1 MTVCLGTQGNDF
13 ILNGRLQDVNA
24 EEIYVNLTTPVFGSG
39 VVYDCS
45 NAVLMEQKK
54 VGDSFTLL
62 FHGFIL
68 RFSFQFLKFGVTTEA
83 LQSYVPLFEAEFND
97 FVAQSEALQGVE
109 GSFSVTRVMA
119 ELTIYMASR
128 TLQGKEVRQ
137 KFNSNFAG
145 LYHDLD
151 MGFTPINFMMPWLPL
166 PVNRRRD
173 IAQRTLAQTYIQII
187 EARRKLEKGPAM
199 ETDMLWHL
207 MSSRYKNGNPI
218 PDQEIAHMM
227 IALLMA
233 GQHSSSSIASWVMLR
248 LASRPD
254 IAEELYQEQTR
265 LLGSCEKD
273 MRRPLTQ
280 EDISL
285 LTLNALVVKETLR
298 LHAPIHSIMRA
309 VKSPLSIR
317 TNRADELEGRMY
329 NIPTSHVLLSAPGV
343 TAQSAEHFENPSC
356 WDPHRWERTAV
367 KEGDEKVDY
376 GYGLVTKGASSP
388 YLPFGAG
395 RHRCIG
401 EQFAYLQLGTITAL
415 MVRDFKLS
423 LMDGETGI
431 PGTNYTSLFTRPL
444 DPAVIRW
451 EKR

>member
-1 MTVCLGTQGNDF
+1 MTVCLGTQGNEF
-13 ILNGRLQDVNA
+13 ILNGRLQDINV
-24 EEIYVNLTTPVFGSG
+24 EEFYVNLTTPVFGSG

-54 VGDSFTLL
+54 VRDPFTLL
-62 FHGFIL
+62 VDSYVL
-68 RFSFQFLKFGVTTEA
+68 KLDFQFLKFGVTTEA
-83 LQSYVPLFEAEFND
+83 LHSYVPLFEAEFHD
-97 FVAQSEALQGVE
+97 FVAHSEAVQGFE
-109 GSFSVTRVMA
+109 GSISVTRVMA
-119 ELTIYMASR
+119 ELTIHMASR

-173 IAQRTLAQTYIQII
+173 LAQRTLARTYIQII
-187 EARRKLEKGPAM
+187 EARRKLGKGQAM
-199 ETDMLWHL
+199 ENDMIGHL

-227 IALLMA
+227 IALLKA
-233 GQHSSSSIASWVMLR
+233 GQHSSSSVASWIMLR

-254 IAEELYQEQTR
+254 IAEKLYQEQTR
-265 LLGSCEKD
+265 VLHHGEKG
-273 MRRPLTQ
+273 MMRPLTHG
-280 EDISL
+280 DISL
-285 LTLNALVVKETLR
+285 LTLNSLVVKETLR

-309 VKSPLSIR
+309 VKSALSIR
-317 TNRADELEGRMY
+317 SNRADGLKETVY
-329 NIPTSHVLLSAPGV
+329 KIPTSHVLLSAPGV

-356 WDPHRWERTAV
+356 RDPHRWERTAV
-367 KEGDEKVDY
+367 KEGGEEVDY

-415 MVRDFKLS
+415 MVRKFRLS

-431 PGTNYTSLFTRPL
+431 PGTNYTSLFTRSR
-444 DPAVIRW
+444 DPAVVRW

>member
-1 MTVCLGTQGNDF
+1 MTVCLGTQGNNF

-39 VVYDCS
+39 VVYDCP
-45 NAVLMEQKK
+45 NALLMEQKK
-54 VGDSFTLL
+54 VGDPFTLL
-62 FHGFIL
+62 VHSYVL
-68 RFSFQFLKFGVTTEA
+68 NLSFQFLKFGVTTEA
-83 LQSYVPLFEAEFND
+83 LQSYVPLFEAEFHD
-97 FVAQSEALQGVE
+97 FVAHSEAFQGFE
-109 GSFSVTRVMA
+109 GSISTTRVMA

-128 TLQGKEVRQ
+128 TLQGNEVRQ
-137 KFNSNFAG
+137 KFNSNFSG

-173 IAQRTLAQTYIQII
+173 LAQRTLARTYIQII
-187 EARRKLEKGPAM
+187 EARRKLGKGQAV
-199 ETDMLWHL
+199 ENDMIWHL

-233 GQHSSSSIASWVMLR
+233 GQHSSSSIASWIMLR

-254 IAEELYQEQTR
+254 ITEELYQEQIR
-265 LLGSCEKD
+265 VFGHCEKG
-273 MRRPLTQ
+273 MMRPLTY
-280 EDISL
+280 EDIGL
-285 LTLNALVVKETLR
+285 LTLNSLVVKETLR

-317 TNRADELEGRMY
+317 TGGADGLKERVY

-343 TAQSAEHFENPSC
+343 TAQSPEHFENPSY

-376 GYGLVTKGASSP
+376 GYGMVTKGASSP

-415 MVRDFKLS
+415 MVHEFELS

-444 DPAVIRW
+444 DPAMIRW
-451 EKR
+451 KKR

>member
-1 MTVCLGTQGNDF
+1 
-13 ILNGRLQDVNA
+13 
-24 EEIYVNLTTPVFGSG
+24 
-39 VVYDCS
+39 
-45 NAVLMEQKK
+45 
-54 VGDSFTLL
+54 
-62 FHGFIL
+62 
-68 RFSFQFLKFGVTTEA
+68 
-83 LQSYVPLFEAEFND
+83 
-97 FVAQSEALQGVE
+97 
-109 GSFSVTRVMA
+109 MA

-166 PVNRRRD
+166 PANRRRD

-207 MSSRYKNGNPI
+207 MSSRYKNGNSI

-265 LLGSCEKD
+265 LLSSCEKGI
-273 MRRPLTQ
+273 RRPLTQ

-285 LTLNALVVKETLR
+285 LTLNSLVVKETLR

-309 VKSPLSIR
+309 VKSPLSIQ
-317 TNRADELEGRMY
+317 TNRANEVEGRMY
-329 NIPTSHVLLSAPGV
+329 NIPTSHVLLSVPGV

-423 LMDGETGI
+423 LMDGETEI

>member
-1 MTVCLGTQGNDF
+1 
-13 ILNGRLQDVNA
+13 
-24 EEIYVNLTTPVFGSG
+24 
-39 VVYDCS
+39 
-45 NAVLMEQKK
+45 
-54 VGDSFTLL
+54 
-62 FHGFIL
+62 
-68 RFSFQFLKFGVTTEA
+68 
-83 LQSYVPLFEAEFND
+83 
-97 FVAQSEALQGVE
+97 
-109 GSFSVTRVMA
+109 MA

-151 MGFTPINFMMPWLPL
+151 MGFTPINFIMPWLPL

-173 IAQRTLAQTYIQII
+173 VAQRTLARTYIQII
-187 EARRKLEKGPAM
+187 EARRKLGKGHAV
-199 ETDMLWHL
+199 ENDMIWHL

-233 GQHSSSSIASWVMLR
+233 GQHSSSSIASWIMLR
-248 LASRPD
+248 LASSPD

-265 LLGSCEKD
+265 VLGRCEKG
-273 MRRPLTQ
+273 MMRPLTY
-280 EDISL
+280 EDIGL
-285 LTLNALVVKETLR
+285 LTLNSLVVKETLR

-317 TNRADELEGRMY
+317 TSGADRLKGGVY
-329 NIPTSHVLLSAPGV
+329 VIPTSHVLLSAPGV
-343 TAQSAEHFENPSC
+343 TAQSAEHFENPSY
-356 WDPHRWERTAV
+356 WDPHRWEQTAV
-367 KEGDEKVDY
+367 SEGDEKVDY

-415 MVRDFKLS
+415 MVREFKLS
-423 LMDGETGI
+423 LTDEKTGI

-444 DPAVIRW
+444 DPAVVRW